1 MTTEEKTFGA
11 ICFIVLMSNGGV
23 ETLAYG
29 GYMSKHP
36 SYIDEKTILLEKG
49 FDAYAHLD
57 RTMQRKVIEY
67 FKFWKL
73 DLPEPIQQYEEDNAE
88 ASL

>member
-1 MTTEEKTFGA
+1 MSVEEKTFGA
-11 ICFIVLMSNGGV
+11 ICFTVLMSNGEGCI
-23 ETLAYG
+23 T
-29 GYMSKHP
+29 KHP
-36 SYIDEKTILLEKG
+36 SCIDEKTVLLEKG

-57 RTMQRKVIEY
+57 RTLQRRVIEY

-88 ASL
+88 AIDAVC